1 MANGHPVQN
10 FNLFESN
17 VLPWIPRQSSNSY
30 KNQIR
35 EERTDVSLPGLALTL
50 RALDRWWVGGA
61 SLDIQGGCLC
71 WRQEGLDGAYVTRMT
86 SDGSD
91 SVPTLTTWPSPGV
104 KPHKQRR
111 EGGGSLKGKPMKGKQ
126 RETLLQSPHDHFSSD
141 HYSIWPGEEM
151 AGMYN
156 LIKSVFR
163 CRW

>member
-1 MANGHPVQN
+1 MANGHPVQS
-10 FNLFESN
+10 FKFI
-17 VLPWIPRQSSNSY
+17 WIQCTTMNSPTVF
-30 KNQIR
+30 QLLQEPDMRR
-35 EERTDVSLPGLALTL
+35 EDWCFSTLALTL

-111 EGGGSLKGKPMKGKQ
+111 EGGEAWRGSRWRESRGKPCFSHLMTTFHQ
-126 RETLLQSPHDHFSSD
+126 TTFQSDRE
-141 HYSIWPGEEM
+141 
-151 AGMYN
+151 
-156 LIKSVFR
+156 R
-163 CRW
+163 RWQVYIL

>member
-1 MANGHPVQN
+1 MNRPWPMAIPCKVSI
-10 FNLFESN
+10 LFESN

-111 EGGGSLKGKPMKGKQ
+111 EGGGEAWRGSRWRESRGKPCFSHLMTTFHQ
-126 RETLLQSPHDHFSSD
+126 TTIQSDRE
-141 HYSIWPGEEM
+141 
-151 AGMYN
+151 
-156 LIKSVFR
+156 R
-163 CRW
+163 RWQVYIL

>member
-1 MANGHPVQN
+1 M
-10 FNLFESN
+10 
-17 VLPWIPRQSSNSY
+17 NSPTVFQLLQEPD
-30 KNQIR
+30 KRR
-35 EERTDVSLPGLALTL
+35 EDWCFSTLALTL

-111 EGGGSLKGKPMKGKQ
+111 EGGGKPEGEADEGKAEGNLASV
-126 RETLLQSPHDHFSSD
+126 TS
-141 HYSIWPGEEM
+141 WPLFIRPLFNLTGRGD
-151 AGMYN
+151 GMYN

>member
-10 FNLFESN
+10 FNFI
-17 VLPWIPRQSSNSY
+17 WIQCTTMNSPTVFQLLQEPD
-30 KNQIR
+30 KRR
-35 EERTDVSLPGLALTL
+35 EDWCFSTLALTL

-151 AGMYN
+151 AGIYN
-156 LIKSVFR
+156 SIKSVFK